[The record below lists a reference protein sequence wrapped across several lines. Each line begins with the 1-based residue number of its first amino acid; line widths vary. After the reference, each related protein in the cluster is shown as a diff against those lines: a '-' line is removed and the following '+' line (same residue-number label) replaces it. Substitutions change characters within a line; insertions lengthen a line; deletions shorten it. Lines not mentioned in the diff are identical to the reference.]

1 MELQE
6 GRRSYNEFSLIGNL
20 TKRATYSEMNLAF
33 KLKTELKLTL
43 VMFALN
49 LVIAYDKLN
58 N

>member
-6 GRRSYNEFSLIGNL
+6 GRRSYNEFSLMGSL
-20 TKRATYSEMNLAF
+20 TKRVTYSEMNLAF

-49 LVIAYDKLN
+49 LVITCDKIHN
-58 N
+58 